1 MSGILPRFFAT
12 GKPLSQGYLIK
23 MKIGDVF
30 PPRSGFV
37 QQSVEEGLANP
48 LRSFANLLTL
58 YVHLRDESLKKASN
72 LAGKLVNEA
81 VRKNVINLNKFG
93 G

>member
-1 MSGILPRFFAT
+1 VSGILPRFFAT

-37 QQSVEEGLANP
+37 QQAISADRKKPRP
-48 LRSFANLLTL
+48 LNSRA
-58 YVHLRDESLKKASN
+58 LKKN
-72 LAGKLVNEA
+72 GRTN
-81 VRKNVINLNKFG
+81 RH
-93 G
+93 

>member
-1 MSGILPRFFAT
+1 VSGILPRFFAT

-37 QQSVEEGLANP
+37 QPDASP
-48 LRSFANLLTL
+48 DS
-58 YVHLRDESLKKASN
+58 ESLAAS
-72 LAGKLVNEA
+72 LSGELS
-81 VRKNVINLNKFG
+81 VRRNRMKG
-93 G
+93 GRTHEDTGFRFVSYGTQSRPANGT